1 MVNDPL
7 VLRGSSKTCVPVV
20 QFGKDIRVN
29 YCAGGMNVSIA
40 VANSQAIYDFSSYKD
55 RSLAK
60 FTPAGSSSRCRLNKC
75 SRGGRT
81 AFPIG
86 LDHRRA
92 LHIENP
98 GSQRYSTTP
107 ALKLQRLAPSIGPT
121 WQPNGLPALYSSV
134 VCVCSADSPEKI
146 LLRAASRHGCSTRHR
161 LCFVLFNSINA
172 CG

>member
-7 VLRGSSKTCVPVV
+7 VLRGPSKTCVPVV

-98 GSQRYSTTP
+98 GSRRYSTTP
-107 ALKLQRLAPSIGPT
+107 ALNFKGWR
-121 WQPNGLPALYSSV
+121 PALGQHGNPTVYQHCIRRLFVFVRPTLQKKSCLELLPGMV
-134 VCVCSADSPEKI
+134 VRRVI
-146 LLRAASRHGCSTRHR
+146 G
-161 LCFVLFNSINA
+161 FVLFYSTA
-172 CG
+172 